1 LIFQANPKRYD
12 VHAAVAGNWKF
23 MTESGAVPA
32 STVVNIDDVVDARFL
47 PSR

>member
-1 LIFQANPKRYD
+1 MPRYEFLCETCEKPFELTR
-12 VHAAVAGNWKF
+12 KF

-32 STVVNIDDVVDARFL
+32 STAVNIQDVVDARFL